1 MHTNAAVLIMDD
13 DIMASAQDIQF
24 AFRVWKVLACNS
36 NTHCIVPYILLFLS
50 LNSNFEIGL
59 LDGIHANTSNHQR
72 ESLRTAPLN

>member
-36 NTHCIVPYILLFLS
+36 NTHCIAPYILLFYLS
-50 LNSNFEIGL
+50 IAISKSDCWMVSTQTRQIIERNLYVWL
-59 LDGIHANTSNHQR
+59 L
-72 ESLRTAPLN
+72 